1 MIFLKSTSV
10 QSVVLPTKGKCK
22 LKMQNKNKS
31 DLNQGFLFANF
42 NGDYI
47 QHSKHPWLELI
58 PHVAVLASSIYGG
71 LLQCFF
77 IY

>member
-1 MIFLKSTSV
+1 
-10 QSVVLPTKGKCK
+10 
-22 LKMQNKNKS
+22 MQNKNKS

-47 QHSKHPWLELI
+47 QHSKHPWFELI